1 MENWLLI
8 IVGVIF
14 FVGIV
19 AGAVRGF
26 FKIGIS
32 LLSTVLIVALFAFLS
47 PHVGSA
53 LAKYTPLDELI
64 QEKIVQAF
72 LPEISAETLKDKD
85 LSGTPLQN
93 IPLKDIEK
101 LTSLDWK
108 RLGITT
114 NDFADIFGNIPKDQQ
129 IKEIEESAM
138 PDFLKEL
145 LLENNN
151 TAIYEELDVAS
162 FPQYIAAYISRMM
175 LNVISFLVTF
185 ILAFVIVKALMA
197 AVDILGDM
205 RIFGVFNYFGGA
217 VIGALCSLMFVW
229 VLFLVIAVCYSLPIG
244 KACFDMIDSSIFL
257 KMIYESNPLL
267 TRLISF

>member
-32 LLSTVLIVALFAFLS
+32 LLSTVLIAALFAFLS

-85 LSGTPLQN
+85 LNGTPLQG
-93 IPLKDIEK
+93 IPLEDFEK
-101 LTSLDWK
+101 LTSLDWT
-108 RLGITT
+108 RMGITT
-114 NDFADIFGNIPKDQQ
+114 SDFASILGNIPKDQQ

-138 PDFLKEL
+138 PEFLKEL

-151 TAIYEELDVAS
+151 TAIYEELDVTS

-175 LNVISFLVTF
+175 LNVVSFLVTF
-185 ILAFVIVKALMA
+185 ILAFVILKALMA
-197 AVDILGDM
+197 AVDILGEM
-205 RIFGVFNYFGGA
+205 PGLGVFNYLGGA
-217 VIGALCSLMFVW
+217 VIGAMCALLCVW

-244 KACFDMIDSSIFL
+244 KVCFDMIDSSVL
-257 KMIYESNPLL
+257 LEMIYESNPLL
-267 TRLISF
+267 TRLVSF

>member
-1 MENWLLI
+1 
-8 IVGVIF
+8 
-14 FVGIV
+14 
-19 AGAVRGF
+19 
-26 FKIGIS
+26 
-32 LLSTVLIVALFAFLS
+32 
-47 PHVGSA
+47 
-53 LAKYTPLDELI
+53 
-64 QEKIVQAF
+64 
-72 LPEISAETLKDKD
+72 
-85 LSGTPLQN
+85 
-93 IPLKDIEK
+93 
-101 LTSLDWK
+101 
-108 RLGITT
+108 
-114 NDFADIFGNIPKDQQ
+114 
-129 IKEIEESAM
+129 M

-145 LLENNN
+145 LRENNN